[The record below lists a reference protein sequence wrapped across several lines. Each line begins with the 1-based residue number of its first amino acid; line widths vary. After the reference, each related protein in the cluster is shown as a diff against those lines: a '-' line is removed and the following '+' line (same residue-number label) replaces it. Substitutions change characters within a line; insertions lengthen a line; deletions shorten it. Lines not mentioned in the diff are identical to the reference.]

1 MKEEEQ
7 EVFAFTVE
15 NPTPFAVTDSD
26 NAVLSKVYEQAE
38 KDREFVQTLE
48 ENNYELGGFTFMA
61 VPHQGPWVVKGEEF
75 EKLVEKNRQGKL
87 KRKEN
92 LGQTTVNSNML
103 REQSVTWDEF
113 LASKGLTRQE
123 EVAETKSPLKDQS
136 ITFEEYK
143 VLKRTKK

>member
-1 MKEEEQ
+1 MKEEED
-7 EVFAFTVE
+7 FAFTVE
-15 NPTPFAVTDSD
+15 NPTSFAVTDSD
-26 NAVLSKVYEQAE
+26 DVVLSKVYEQAE
-38 KDREFVQTLE
+38 KDKEFVQTLE

-87 KRKEN
+87 KRKDN

-103 REQSVTWDEF
+103 REQTVTWDEF

-123 EVAETKSPLKDQS
+123 EETKSPLKDQS

>member
-1 MKEEEQ
+1 MKDEE
-7 EVFAFTVE
+7 EVFAFTID

-26 NAVLSKVYEQAE
+26 DAVLSKVYEQAE

-48 ENNYELGGFTFMA
+48 ENNYELGGYTFMA

-113 LASKGLTRQE
+113 LASRGFTRQE
-123 EVAETKSPLKDQS
+123 EETNSPLKDQS